1 MVCLFRNRHLQIDWA
16 IITDISSGFKRKNL
30 LLPKTT
36 KINIFKCST
45 AQFGKRHQREILFQ
59 DKVWKT
65 QEYFVYFKFFKP
77 QYWDKRSA
85 DVRRRNCVVLP

>member
-36 KINIFKCST
+36 KIYIFKGR
-45 AQFGKRHQREILFQ
+45 GKEKTRG
-59 DKVWKT
+59 DKLPGDPLWP
-65 QEYFVYFKFFKP
+65 Y
-77 QYWDKRSA
+77 R
-85 DVRRRNCVVLP
+85 VRL

>member
-36 KINIFKCST
+36 KIYIFKGST
-45 AQFGKRHQREILFQ
+45 ADAIVWCCPKKTRG
-59 DKVWKT
+59 DKLPGDPLWP
-65 QEYFVYFKFFKP
+65 Y
-77 QYWDKRSA
+77 R
-85 DVRRRNCVVLP
+85 VRL